1 MKLGCNSVLFGMA
14 DLSTA
19 LQQISWAGYAG
30 AELAALPG
38 MADHVDPDRDL
49 ASARDIASQARD
61 LGLALVAIEAGGDLE
76 RRKRTFDL
84 AAALGIQTVCV
95 GSGGKPDDPASWEE
109 TIGQLRALATAAE
122 NAGVTM
128 AVKSHVGAAVY
139 STVTAKRAFQEVDSP
154 AYGINWDPSH
164 LYRNNEDVVE
174 SAGVL
179 APYIRHVHIRD
190 CVSREQ
196 KVGPPE
202 DQIPGRGHVDL
213 PGVLR
218 AMRTNGYDGWLDLE
232 VIGAK
237 TYTLSHA
244 MGVAA
249 ETRGYLN
256 RVLQELGAG

>member
-1 MKLGCNSVLFGMA
+1 MKLGCNTVLFGMT

-19 LQQISWAGYAG
+19 LQHLAWAGYAG

-38 MADHVDPDRDL
+38 MADHVDPDRDRAR
-49 ASARDIASQARD
+49 ASEISSQARE

-76 RRKRTFDL
+76 RRKRTFDF
-84 AAALGIQTVCV
+84 AAALGIRTVCV
-95 GSGGKPDDPASWEE
+95 GSGGKPDDPASWDE
-109 TIGQLRALATAAE
+109 TIRQLRELAKAAE
-122 NAGVTM
+122 NAGVIV

-139 STVTAKRAFQEVDSP
+139 STATAKRAFQEVDSK

-174 SAGVL
+174 SAGLL
-179 APYIRHVHIRD
+179 APYMRHVHIRD
-190 CVSREQ
+190 CVSRDQ

-202 DQIPGRGHVDL
+202 DQIPGRGNLDL
-213 PGVLR
+213 PRVLQ
-218 AMRTNGYDGWLDLE
+218 AMRAGGYDGWLDLE

-237 TYTLSHA
+237 SYPLSRA

-256 RVLQELGAG
+256 RVIQEIGAN